1 MPGAG
6 LRENHSG
13 METHISWNPTWPF
26 AKRCVRLNFD
36 SNESEKSQTRGKMKR
51 KIDVPP
57 QWSIMQSL

>member
-57 QWSIMQSL
+57 Q